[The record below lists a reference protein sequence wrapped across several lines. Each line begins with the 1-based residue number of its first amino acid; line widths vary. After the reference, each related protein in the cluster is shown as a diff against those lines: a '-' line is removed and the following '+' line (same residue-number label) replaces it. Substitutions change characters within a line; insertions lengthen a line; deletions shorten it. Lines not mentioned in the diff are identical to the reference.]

1 LARAAPGRTARAL
14 ASVGLAAE
22 PFLIARKDALGRA
35 TTAAGAART
44 MLHGDI
50 VSILVKAGVN
60 VSERKVGRAAE

>member
-1 LARAAPGRTARAL
+1 
-14 ASVGLAAE
+14 
-22 PFLIARKDALGRA
+22 LIARKDALGRA